1 MDFSAEL
8 KKHYP
13 EEYPEIA
20 AIFAKH
26 DPLDLRTYDL
36 EIFSLFSF
44 LQKEKDQES
53 IFKHLLEIFQESFSE
68 ETIRGQEKTKLK
80 KIAADIAAFY
90 ENRP

>member
-20 AIFAKH
+20 AIFAKN
-26 DPLDLRTYDL
+26 DPLDLQTYDL
-36 EIFSLFSF
+36 EIFSLFGF
-44 LQKEKDQES
+44 LQGEKDKET
-53 IFKHLLEIFQESFSE
+53 IYKHLLDIFQESFGE
-68 ETIRGQEKTKLK
+68 ETIRGQEKRKLK
-80 KIAADIAAFY
+80 KIADDIAAFY